1 MATETS
7 TGADTG
13 AAEGSERPPPETAPR
28 PHSSPLAG
36 RSRSLAIIV
45 AIAVVAA
52 AVGFFAS
59 RWVKSPA
66 ELAAE
71 TAPPPASIITAP
83 VEERVVA
90 DTLVTRGTVGSVS
103 TVNAIPAQAPA
114 GVAAAL
120 ITRIPARAGAQ
131 LEPGDV
137 VIEIS
142 GQPVFFLPGQVPAY
156 RNLREGDT
164 GPDVTQLQAALRKAG
179 QSIDDALGRYGPS
192 TAAAVRALYTRNGYQ
207 PPRAGGLPISAVAF
221 VNTDTS
227 TLVVVKARVG
237 QPASE
242 ADVQLASGD
251 LVVFVETSAASSELI
266 QQDAQVDLT
275 AELINETATG
285 TITTV
290 SNSAGGGQATITP
303 DSKLGAKWAGQD
315 VRVDIAGTGSS
326 GKVLAV
332 PVSAVSL
339 DGGGNA
345 TVTVYRDEQQYSVPV
360 TVGATGDGYV
370 QVTPTGEQSLQ
381 AGDQVVVGVG

>member
-1 MATETS
+1 MATETRPAE
-7 TGADTG
+7 TGA
-13 AAEGSERPPPETAPR
+13 ENLTASATR
-28 PHSSPLAG
+28 PHRSPLAG
-36 RSRSLAIIV
+36 RSRSLAVIV
-45 AIAVVAA
+45 AIAFAAA

-83 VEERVVA
+83 VENRVVA

-103 TVNAIPAQAPA
+103 TVNAIPAEAPA
-114 GVAAAL
+114 GVAASL
-120 ITRIPARAGAQ
+120 ITQIPARAGAQ

-156 RNLREGDT
+156 RNLSEGDT

-179 QSIDDALGRYGPS
+179 QSIDDPRGRYGPS

-207 PPRAGGLPISAVAF
+207 PQGAGALPISAVAY

-227 TLVVVKARVG
+227 TLVVAKARVG
-237 QPASE
+237 QPVSE

-285 TITTV
+285 TITSV
-290 SNSAGGGQATITP
+290 SNSAEGGQATITP

-315 VRVDIAGTGSS
+315 VRVDIAGTGST

-339 DGGGNA
+339 DGGGNP
-345 TVTVYRDEQQYSVPV
+345 TVTVYRDDQQHSVPV

-370 QVTPTGEQSLQ
+370 QVTPAGDQTLE
-381 AGDQVVVGVG
+381 AGDQVVIGVG